1 MAHRQLASVN
11 IALAL
16 LTSFIVPTAAAAP
29 IVQPGAPGKGVQ
41 ILSAEEAVQIT
52 DTSYSP
58 ADVNFMQM
66 MIPHHAQALDMAE
79 LVDTRTN
86 RPELV
91 EIAGRIKASQSD
103 EIEFMDTIID
113 VNKLI
118 ILAADVGHV
127 HVMGRG
133 TDILVLFV
141 GEDVQ
146 SDHVDLGVAVLAGL
160 GGGHF
165 HDFAG
170 TTLEKRFFYVLV
182 LQL

>member
-1 MAHRQLASVN
+1 MSKIGFLVH
-11 IALAL
+11 I
-16 LTSFIVPTAAAAP
+16 I
-29 IVQPGAPGKGVQ
+29 
-41 ILSAEEAVQIT
+41 
-52 DTSYSP
+52 
-58 ADVNFMQM
+58 NFRKKN
-66 MIPHHAQALDMAE
+66 L
-79 LVDTRTN
+79 
-86 RPELV
+86 
-91 EIAGRIKASQSD
+91 
-103 EIEFMDTIID
+103 TIID

-170 TTLEKRFFYVLV
+170 TTLFFGEKEESNDVL
-182 LQL
+182 LQYYSCKKITKT